1 MRWRA
6 GAGLIALGTLFAVS
20 APRPLTAQDPP
31 AADTTAGAEYTI
43 SVLTAGAG
51 AEVWERF
58 GHNMI
63 RVQNSATGEDVAYN
77 WGMFSFRQ
85 ENFIGRFL
93 MGRMK
98 YWMQGIPMG
107 VIFRQYTHADRT
119 LIDQRLTLTP
129 AQRVALVRFLEWNA
143 REENK
148 YYRYDYY
155 LDNCSTRLRD
165 ALDQALGGA
174 IRAGTEHAPSGTTF
188 RQETRRLTVADLP
201 LYTGLMLG
209 LGPPT
214 DRPISQWEEMFLPV
228 RMMVRLRDV
237 QVRDTAG
244 LPAPLVASE
253 DTLYLSTRYAEPV
266 GGERRVPLYAGIG
279 LGVGLLLFVVGRA
292 RRPRLFLAVGGLV
305 ALVVGL
311 GGVLLTFLMGFTDHA
326 VTYGNE
332 NALLVSFLA
341 LLLAF
346 TLRPAT
352 HGAPRA
358 GALASG
364 LAVAVM
370 GLAVVALLLKVVLP
384 GHQDTWETLAL
395 MLPID
400 LGLGFGTLFAV
411 SGPTWRPPRGTA

>member
-1 MRWRA
+1 MNFRR
-6 GAGLIALGTLFAVS
+6 GAGPFVIGALLAVWPS
-20 APRPLTAQDPP
+20 RPLAAQDST
-31 AADTTAGAEYTI
+31 AADTAAGSEYTI

-63 RVQNSATGEDVAYN
+63 RVQDRTTGEDVAYN

-85 ENFIGRFL
+85 ENFLGRFL
-93 MGRMK
+93 MGRMR

-107 VIFRQYTHADRT
+107 VILRQYTGYDRT
-119 LIDQRLTLTP
+119 LVDQRLALTP
-129 AQRVALVRFLEWNA
+129 AQRVALVQFLEWNA
-143 REENK
+143 QEANK

-165 ALDQALGGA
+165 ALDRVLGGA
-174 IRAGTEHAPSGTTF
+174 IQAQTESVPSGTTF
-188 RQETRRLTVADLP
+188 RQETRRLTEADLP

-214 DRPISQWEEMFLPV
+214 DRPISEWELMFLPV
-228 RMMVRLRDV
+228 RMMERLRSLH
-237 QVRDTAG
+237 VRDAAG
-244 LPAPLVASE
+244 EPIYLVASE
-253 DTLYLSTRYAEPV
+253 DTLYLSNRYSEPT
-266 GGERRVPLYAGIG
+266 GGERRTPLFLAVGVA
-279 LGVGLLLFVVGRA
+279 VGLLLVVVGRA
-292 RRPRLFLAVGGLV
+292 RRPRLFLAAGGLV
-305 ALVVGL
+305 ALLLGL

-346 TLRPAT
+346 VLRPAT
-352 HGAPRA
+352 HGSPRA
-358 GALASG
+358 GRLASG

-370 GLAVVALLLKVVLP
+370 GLAVVALLLKVLLP
-384 GHQDTWETLAL
+384 GHQDTWEAMAL
-395 MLPID
+395 FLPID
-400 LGLGFGTLFAV
+400 LGLGLGTLFAI
-411 SGPTWRPPRGTA
+411 SGPTWRPPRVEG

>member
-1 MRWRA
+1 MTRHR
-6 GAGLIALGTLFAVS
+6 GAGLLALGTLLAVLPS
-20 APRPLTAQDPP
+20 RPLAAQDSP
-31 AADTTAGAEYTI
+31 AADTTAGAEYRI

-129 AQRVALVRFLEWNA
+129 AERVALVRFLEWNA

-165 ALDQALGGA
+165 ALDRVLGGA
-174 IRAGTEHAPSGTTF
+174 IQAGTGSAPSGTTF
-188 RQETRRLTVADLP
+188 RQETRRLTVGDLP

-228 RMMVRLRDV
+228 RMMVRLRGV
-237 QVRDTAG
+237 QVRDSAG

-253 DTLYLSTRYAEPV
+253 DTLYLSGRYTEPA
-266 GGERRVPLYAGIG
+266 GGARRVPLYAGIG
-279 LGVGLLLFVVGRA
+279 LGVGLLLLLAGRA
-292 RRPRLFLAVGGLV
+292 RRPRLFLALGGLV

-311 GGVLLTFLMGFTDHA
+311 GGALLTFLMGFTDHA

-341 LLLAF
+341 LVLAF
-346 TLRPAT
+346 VLRPAT

-358 GALASG
+358 GTLASG

-370 GLAVVALLLKVVLP
+370 GLAVVALLLKVILP

-400 LGLGFGTLFAV
+400 LGLGFGTLYAV
-411 SGPTWRPPRGTA
+411 SGPTWRPPKAG